1 MPETVTAGPWERGGD
16 DEPASGILEFAVLGL
31 LRESPMHGYELR
43 KRLNT
48 SLGVFRAFS
57 YGTLYPC
64 LKTLVASGWLIE
76 ESGSAPEDALAAPLT
91 GRRAKIVYRLT
102 AEGKEHFEELLSQTG
117 PDAYED
123 EHFAA
128 RFAFFGQT
136 SRDVRMRVLEGR
148 RSRLEERLEKMRA
161 SLARTRERLDDY
173 TLELQRHGME
183 SVEREV
189 RWLNELIE
197 SERAGRDQQR
207 CRFRGAPTRR
217 TPHLERRAACPGP
230 GRTTPGRIRPTTPPR
245 EGRSRSSLE
254 YTQGATGMGSVRVA
268 IVGVGNCAA
277 SLVQG
282 VEYYKDAD
290 PAAKV
295 PGPDARAVRR
305 VPRP

>member
-1 MPETVTAGPWERGGD
+1 MSRR
-16 DEPASGILEFAVLGL
+16 SGILEFAVLGL

-64 LKTLVASGWLIE
+64 LKTLVANGWLIE
-76 ESGSAPEDALAAPLT
+76 EPGNDPEAAPLT

-102 AEGKEHFEELLSQTG
+102 AEGKEHFEQLLSQTG
-117 PDAYED
+117 PEAYED
-123 EHFAA
+123 ETFAA

-148 RSRLEERLEKMRA
+148 RSRLEERLEKMRL

-197 SERAGRDQQR
+197 SERAGRDLK
-207 CRFRGAPTRR
+207 GS
-217 TPHLERRAACPGP
+217 
-230 GRTTPGRIRPTTPPR
+230 TPGEPGSRDTT
-245 EGRSRSSLE
+245 S
-254 YTQGATGMGSVRVA
+254 GASGG
-268 IVGVGNCAA
+268 
-277 SLVQG
+277 L
-282 VEYYKDAD
+282 
-290 PAAKV
+290 
-295 PGPDARAVRR
+295 
-305 VPRP
+305 PRPGDDPRPDTPGDTAT

>member
-1 MPETVTAGPWERGGD
+1 MSRR
-16 DEPASGILEFAVLGL
+16 SGILEFAVLGL

-64 LKTLVASGWLIE
+64 LKTLVANGWLIE
-76 ESGSAPEDALAAPLT
+76 EPGNVGEAAASLT

-102 AEGKEHFEELLSQTG
+102 ADGKEHFEQLLSQTG

-123 EHFAA
+123 ETFAA

-197 SERAGRDQQR
+197 SERAGRDLRGSAAEGTAQQDTTH
-207 CRFRGAPTRR
+207 GAAGGLPR
-217 TPHLERRAACPGP
+217 PGDDP
-230 GRTTPGRIRPTTPPR
+230 RPDTPGDTVT
-245 EGRSRSSLE
+245 
-254 YTQGATGMGSVRVA
+254 
-268 IVGVGNCAA
+268 
-277 SLVQG
+277 
-282 VEYYKDAD
+282 
-290 PAAKV
+290 
-295 PGPDARAVRR
+295 
-305 VPRP
+305 